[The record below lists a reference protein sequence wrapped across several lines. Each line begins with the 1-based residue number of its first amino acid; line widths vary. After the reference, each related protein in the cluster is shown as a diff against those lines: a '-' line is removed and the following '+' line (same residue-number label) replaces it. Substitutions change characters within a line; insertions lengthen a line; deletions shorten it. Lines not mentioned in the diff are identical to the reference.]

1 LKKTLIRPTSL
12 APNSSTPLVSPIIQ
26 SNVYVTKDP
35 STLDKI
41 YNGEISGYTYARE
54 KHPNSDILA
63 KRINLLENSKFG
75 FITSSGMSAIA
86 AVLFG
91 LCKSGEHVIGG
102 DQLYGRTL
110 RLLQDDLP
118 RLGIKTSLVDTTNYK
133 NVLES
138 ITEDTK
144 IVIIELISN
153 PTLRISDIINIAK
166 VCKKNNILLVVDNTF
181 TTPLTMKPLDLGA
194 DIVIHSIT
202 KLLAGHSDVTLGYFA
217 TNQSKIFK
225 PIYDYAVTTGLTPS
239 PFECWLAER
248 GMNTFQ
254 IRFQRCQENA
264 EKLALW
270 LQKRPEVINVIYPKL
285 GNHPDIKIFKKI
297 FKGNSCNMVSFELK
311 GNRTSADKFA
321 KNANRISFAPTLG
334 DVGTTLSHP
343 SSSSHRSLSKPKRKK
358 MGITESFFRVS
369 VGLENFDDL
378 KNEFIKGFKD
388 LKK

>member
-1 LKKTLIRPTSL
+1 MKKTLIRPTSL

-110 RLLQDDLP
+110 RLLQEDLP

-138 ITEDTK
+138 ITEHTK

-153 PTLRISDIINIAK
+153 PTLRISDIIN
-166 VCKKNNILLVVDNTF
+166 LSL
-181 TTPLTMKPLDLGA
+181 
-194 DIVIHSIT
+194 IHI
-202 KLLAGHSDVTLGYFA
+202 
-217 TNQSKIFK
+217 
-225 PIYDYAVTTGLTPS
+225 
-239 PFECWLAER
+239 
-248 GMNTFQ
+248 
-254 IRFQRCQENA
+254 
-264 EKLALW
+264 
-270 LQKRPEVINVIYPKL
+270 
-285 GNHPDIKIFKKI
+285 
-297 FKGNSCNMVSFELK
+297 
-311 GNRTSADKFA
+311 
-321 KNANRISFAPTLG
+321 
-334 DVGTTLSHP
+334 
-343 SSSSHRSLSKPKRKK
+343 
-358 MGITESFFRVS
+358 
-369 VGLENFDDL
+369 
-378 KNEFIKGFKD
+378 
-388 LKK
+388 